1 MHDAGKEIALFR
13 YTVIAPLTSLDGR
26 SRGQLKAAI
35 RDLASRPHPHP
46 TKGPVLVGKGTIEE
60 WLYKWK
66 HEGLDGLGPCPRQ
79 DRGQPRRIDDEVQD
93 FIEELAKD
101 RLTLSGVG
109 LLAEVEAHFGKER
122 TPSLSTLY
130 RLLDAKGLKNRG
142 EPARRDHRAFEFDLA
157 GDCWQGDVMYGPAL
171 CTKEGKRKHTYLIA
185 ILDDATRLICHAQF
199 YSTQDLRC
207 LKDCLKQALLKRGVP
222 RRFYF
227 DNGKIFRSRLMLYL
241 AARLGVQMIHTRPYK
256 PQGRAK
262 LERWFRTVRMNFLS
276 RVDTTRI
283 ESLEALN
290 RLLFAWVEGE
300 YHIRPHKGLEGETPL
315 DRWMRLSGGLRPLP
329 ADVNLDQLFL
339 AQCTRRIAKDG
350 TFRIAGRRF
359 EAGPA
364 HIGKKLTIRFD
375 SFDLR
380 RVWMVTP
387 EENLIDAYPVDLEG
401 NRKMR
406 REPSPEEPKRK
417 RGLMPLRSLEQLAGQ
432 QESGDEREG
441 DGKEQIEVTP

>member
-1 MHDAGKEIALFR
+1 MR
-13 YTVIAPLTSLDGR
+13 
-26 SRGQLKAAI
+26 
-35 RDLASRPHPHP
+35 
-46 TKGPVLVGKGTIEE
+46 
-60 WLYKWK
+60 
-66 HEGLDGLGPCPRQ
+66 
-79 DRGQPRRIDDEVQD
+79 
-93 FIEELAKD
+93 
-101 RLTLSGVG
+101 
-109 LLAEVEAHFGKER
+109 
-122 TPSLSTLY
+122 
-130 RLLDAKGLKNRG
+130 
-142 EPARRDHRAFEFDLA
+142 
-157 GDCWQGDVMYGPAL
+157 
-171 CTKEGKRKHTYLIA
+171 
-185 ILDDATRLICHAQF
+185 
-199 YSTQDLRC
+199 
-207 LKDCLKQALLKRGVP
+207 
-222 RRFYF
+222 
-227 DNGKIFRSRLMLYL
+227 YL

-300 YHIRPHKGLEGETPL
+300 YHVRPHKGLEGEPPL

-375 SFDLR
+375 NFDLR

-401 NRKMR
+401 NRRMR
-406 REPSPEEPKRK
+406 RELSPEEPKRK